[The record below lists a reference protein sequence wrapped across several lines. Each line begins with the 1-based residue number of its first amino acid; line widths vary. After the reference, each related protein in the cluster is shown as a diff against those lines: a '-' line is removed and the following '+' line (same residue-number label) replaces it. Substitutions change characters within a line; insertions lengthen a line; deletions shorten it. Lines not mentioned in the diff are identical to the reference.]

1 MARVRSDWDED
12 RVVDE
17 VEAQLLRNAE
27 SAGEDL
33 AQKISGRTPRSAGS
47 GHLPGGGHAADAVGY
62 EVSKIPGGV
71 RLRVGY
77 QARAFYMMF
86 KERGTSRQAA
96 SPSVLPTVLESR
108 RTILQ
113 KLARG

>member
-1 MARVRSDWDED
+1 VGRARSDWNED

-17 VEAQLLRNAE
+17 IEQHLVRNAE
-27 SAGEDL
+27 GAGQDL
-33 AQKISGRTPRSAGS
+33 VQKISGRTPRSAGA

-62 EVSKIPGGV
+62 EVSKIPEGV

-77 QARAFYMMF
+77 QKRAFYKLF
-86 KERGTSRQAA
+86 SELGTSRQAA
-96 SPSVLPTVLESR
+96 SPTVVPTVLESKQA
-108 RTILQ
+108 IVS